1 MEDDGLIVEDPVITE
16 AMPNGSTSNGEDIK
30 VPTTLIFGTVESPD
44 EYSIPHRHLE
54 RIPKH
59 VLVKLLTGQT
69 FSHDGISIH
78 RLGSTIWHESLLRLK
93 QYLYHNDYYP
103 FNPNAELQVVD
114 CSGNITA
121 WPGPSH
127 TSDKSRH
134 QGGLQT
140 TDATHELF
148 RKEVELYGFAAL
160 VDYTEFR
167 NFSSNKLCTAYPAF
181 ARETLH
187 LLECLYRIALKLD
200 DKPLVDF
207 IETSTKRNRESL
219 IKQPQ
224 FLPLLRQSVQQDPL
238 SKVLLESHIAAS
250 QAAQADL
257 LLATIPVKTAP
268 ADGYGTLVKEG
279 TTLRNRDF
287 TFIEDELLLADY
299 SNKPVIG
306 RHNITVENA
315 RGMRGDVLASLFMVV
330 PPGLGT
336 VMGSVNCG
344 IKPKIDRDREMRT
357 DPYANHTSRKRKS
370 YESVGTD
377 IAAESAMSA
386 RRKKLATRATQSS
399 QEDVGTDVDMQ
410 DEIEV
415 AGSTRASARARKP
428 SQKARESEAVDLVG
442 IAEVLGSQRCR

>member
-1 MEDDGLIVEDPVITE
+1 MV
-16 AMPNGSTSNGEDIK
+16 
-30 VPTTLIFGTVESPD
+30 FG
-44 EYSIPHRHLE
+44 
-54 RIPKH
+54 
-59 VLVKLLTGQT
+59 
-69 FSHDGISIH
+69 IH

-103 FNPNAELQVVD
+103 FNPNAELRVVD
-114 CSGNITA
+114 SSGNITA

-134 QGGLQT
+134 QGGLHT

-148 RKEVELYGFAAL
+148 RKEVELYGFATL
-160 VDYTEFR
+160 LDYTEFR

-181 ARETLH
+181 ERETLH

-219 IKQPQ
+219 VKQPR

-268 ADGYGTLVKEG
+268 TAPRVRSSLPVHVSLAAQLLRLLQVLQDGRLVVAKKDGYGTLVKEG

-287 TFIEDELLLADY
+287 TFIENELLLADY

-315 RGMRGDVLASLFMVV
+315 RGMRGDVLASLFMIV

-336 VMGSVNCG
+336 VSMSPG
-344 IKPKIDRDREMRT
+344 IC
-357 DPYANHTSRKRKS
+357 SS
-370 YESVGTD
+370 YC
-377 IAAESAMSA
+377 
-386 RRKKLATRATQSS
+386 
-399 QEDVGTDVDMQ
+399 
-410 DEIEV
+410 
-415 AGSTRASARARKP
+415 
-428 SQKARESEAVDLVG
+428 DL
-442 IAEVLGSQRCR
+442 